1 MSVLFVLTSHDVLG
15 NTGRK
20 TGLWLEEFLV
30 PYYRTIDA
38 GHKVVLATPKGG
50 QAPVDPASIE
60 AFKDSELYA
69 RYAGDRALTAAMIQ
83 TIKIANVDKN
93 ATEAAIYPGG
103 HGPLW
108 DLRNDK
114 DSINLIADLLKQNKP
129 VATICHA
136 GCALLEVK
144 NEDGTNLVSGRNVTS
159 FSDSE
164 EAAVDMV
171 EHCPYLVETELKKL
185 GAKYTKGGDWAN
197 HSVQDGLLI
206 TGQNPASSSAVA
218 DMVLTQIKSA

>member
-1 MSVLFVLTSHDVLG
+1 MSILFVLTSHDVLG

-30 PYYRTIDA
+30 PYYRAIDA
-38 GHKVVLATPKGG
+38 GHNVVLATPKGG
-50 QAPVDPASIE
+50 PAPVDPASIE

-69 RYAGDRALTAAMIQ
+69 RYVEDHALSAAMSQ
-83 TIKIANVDKN
+83 TVQIANVDKK
-93 ATEAAIYPGG
+93 ATDAAIYPGG

-108 DLRNDK
+108 DLRNNK
-114 DSINLIADLLKQNKP
+114 DSIGLITSLLQQNKP

-144 NEDGTNLVSGRNVTS
+144 NEDGTSLVSGRNVTS

-164 EAAVDMV
+164 EAAVAMV

-206 TGQNPASSSAVA
+206 TGQNPASSAAVA
-218 DMVLTQIKSA
+218 DMVLKEIK